1 MRGECGGVGEAGLP
15 VGEKQVLR
23 TILASSRF
31 FIAIAVL
38 GSFVAAVALI
48 VYGGIVVVDVTWQ
61 AFSDGFGPDG
71 AKDLAVEFIEMIDLF
86 LLGTVLYIVAL
97 GLYELFIDSELPL
110 PEWLVIHDLDDL
122 KDKLIGVVIVLL
134 GVTFLGKVVTW
145 DGNRNILYFG
155 AAIGIVILA
164 LGGFSAIAAR
174 RGHGGKAK
182 ANSGHVGEG

>member
-1 MRGECGGVGEAGLP
+1 M
-15 VGEKQVLR
+15 LR

-38 GSFVAAVALI
+38 GSFIASVALI
-48 VYGGIVVVDVTWQ
+48 VYGGIVVIDVTWH
-61 AFSDGFGPDG
+61 AFSGEFSPEG

-97 GLYELFIDSELPL
+97 GLYELFIDAELPM
-110 PEWLVIHDLDDL
+110 PNWLLIQDLDDL

-145 DGNRNILYFG
+145 DGTRDILYFG
-155 AAIGIVILA
+155 VAIGIVILA
-164 LGGFSAIAAR
+164 LGGFSAIAPRKGRGKKASA
-174 RGHGGKAK
+174 GHGG
-182 ANSGHVGEG
+182 EG